1 MCELEIYHCHKLIS
15 FVSIEHLLG
24 SALTSFGLKA
34 LTLTIVLV
42 CVLLNYMFLRCLSL
56 LAILTFDCTI
66 FLLHRL
72 LGPEALA
79 GIFLYV
85 VLRIYQCLSWL
96 ISYPYLFAGLVVL
109 LSILSCIWPCV
120 RHMFRRS
127 GRDIALDIERRL
139 VRMEDRLAGIE
150 DMQQRL
156 LNIVNDIKTQISLKP
171 Q

>member
-1 MCELEIYHCHKLIS
+1 M
-15 FVSIEHLLG
+15 G
-24 SALTSFGLKA
+24 STLTSFGLKA
-34 LTLTIVLV
+34 LTLTIILA

-66 FLLHRL
+66 FLLHWL
-72 LGPEALA
+72 LGPEAVA
-79 GIFLYV
+79 GIFFYV
-85 VLRIYQCLSWL
+85 VIRIYQFFSWL

-109 LSILSCIWPCV
+109 LFILTCIWPCV
-120 RHMFRRS
+120 RHIFHRS

-156 LNIVNDIKTQISLKP
+156 LDIVNDIKAQIP
-171 Q
+171 